1 MKIEKLEENYKV
13 KNYQMVRVKEMGNVV
28 ELMFQENRNNSNVI
42 KKISANEYI
51 DTRTGE
57 VKEFIHIENR
67 SQAVNEV
74 RKSLGRLRDYIN
86 TNVTDVECCKW
97 ITLTY
102 AENMTDTK
110 RLYEDFKKF
119 NMRMRYALSK
129 EGYKYE
135 YIVAMEPQGRGAWH
149 AHMFMI
155 FDCKAPYIDND
166 FMAKTWSHGFTSTK
180 KLDKNI
186 DNLGAYLTAYLGDM
200 ELTEAVENVGLF
212 NIMDKNS
219 NINYP
224 VVEVEVN
231 EGDKKV
237 SKAILKGL
245 RMVLYPPKFNLYR
258 CSRGIKKPIVSYER
272 EIDAQK
278 KISAGTLTFERTI
291 KLTDADSDYSN
302 VINYRYYNRFNY
314 TKDGKE
320 MQVKAPCNGTSLDT
334 KV

>member
-1 MKIEKLEENYKV
+1 MKIEKIEENYKIP
-13 KNYQMVRVKEMGNVV
+13 NHQIVRVKEMGNVT
-28 ELMFQENRNNSNVI
+28 ELMFQEKRNSSNVI

-86 TNVTDVECCKW
+86 TNVTDVERCKW
-97 ITLTY
+97 VTLTY
-102 AENMTDTK
+102 KENMTDTK
-110 RLYEDFKKF
+110 KLYKDFDKF
-119 NMRMRYALSK
+119 NKRLKYSLSK
-129 EGYKYE
+129 DCYKYE

-149 AHMFMI
+149 AHMLMI

-200 ELTEAVENVGLF
+200 ELEEAVHGVNLSALF
-212 NIMDKNS
+212 DRHGKCRYQS
-219 NINYP
+219 R
-224 VVEVEVN
+224 EVEI
-231 EGDKKV
+231 EEDGKKV
-237 SKAILKGL
+237 PKTIVKGL
-245 RMVLYPPKFNLYR
+245 RMILYPPKFNLYR

-272 EIDAQK
+272 EIEAQK

-291 KLTDADSDYSN
+291 KLTDSDSDYSN
-302 VINYRYYNRFNY
+302 IINYRYYN
-314 TKDGKE
+314 K
-320 MQVKAPCNGTSLDT
+320 VK
-334 KV
+334 K

>member
-1 MKIEKLEENYKV
+1 MKIEKIEENYKIP
-13 KNYQMVRVKEMGNVV
+13 NHQIVRVKEMGNVT
-28 ELMFQENRNNSNVI
+28 ELMFQEKRNSSNVI

-86 TNVTDVECCKW
+86 TNVIDVEHCKW
-97 ITLTY
+97 VTLTY

-110 RLYEDFKKF
+110 KLYKDFDKF
-119 NMRMRYALSK
+119 NKRLKYSLSK
-129 EGYKYE
+129 DCYKYE

-149 AHMFMI
+149 AHMLMI

-200 ELTEAVENVGLF
+200 ELNEAV
-212 NIMDKNS
+212 NS
-219 NINYP
+219 LGVDAITHKKSSRLKYDI
-224 VVEVEVN
+224 VEVEVN

-237 SKAILKGL
+237 SKAIVKGL
-245 RMVLYPPKFNLYR
+245 RMSLYPPKFNLYR
-258 CSRGIKKPIVSYER
+258 CSKGIKKPIVSYER
-272 EIDAQK
+272 EIEAQK

-291 KLTDADSDYSN
+291 KLTDSDSDYSN
-302 VINYRYYNRFNY
+302 IINYRYYN
-314 TKDGKE
+314 KIK
-320 MQVKAPCNGTSLDT
+320 K
-334 KV
+334 